1 MQERQTSQPQHTST
15 SMRQHT
21 QLRRI
26 TRLSLALCL
35 FLTLSPPSSSGPLSS
50 NSILSPIPLCFAAP
64 ATSTPIVAPQHEPT
78 VRELAFWTPITDA
91 LGQAGTVISSI
102 FHKGSSPS
110 PSSGADTSPA
120 IGATTVT
127 ATTAID
133 DGDGDDDVEVES
145 GSSGEAKVDGGG
157 GRVRVVASAD
167 DYGVAHLDLEGDPNC
182 DYTTKVQI
190 AGSEYN
196 VIIDTGS
203 AHFAVASDA
212 CKDCI
217 IQRRGDHFRPNEE
230 EEIPIDADVELANA
244 FAAENHPAS
253 VEGGGDQQQQQQ
265 QRQPWNL
272 FKVRPNNTRPSPG
285 SSSPVSSG
293 SLTTSATTTTSTP
306 TTTETTTT
314 TTATL
319 AQSSLSVSSVS
330 SSSSSVVPHSSSTSP
345 AFAFSSSTS
354 SPSLSTSAATASSGA
369 TATHTPVTTSTSVA
383 QYPTTSTTM
392 PSSAPARGPAQD
404 AFHINANL
412 RFPDNKDRLKKLQD
426 EAQAAIAAVSVV
438 PPIVP
443 AGHPAVGGNHQ
454 SPLSSPNTPERA
466 YTKRRMSGEGRVL
479 MAAPAE
485 NLYPLSV
492 NARDQGESIRV
503 SYGIKT
509 HSVGWSGV
517 MTSDLMTLDMAKV
530 TSGVITNITAA
541 PSATTAITDAPGTQH
556 LEDGGTMEKETNVG
570 FAAIVENTG
579 FFSQECGAQ
588 HGIWGLGYRTLSVD
602 RKPTLFDTLSASMK
616 IPNGFAIQ
624 LCGRVGNTTKTGNMF
639 LGGYSSSHLAEP
651 MQFVPL
657 VKRDWYQVRLDGF
670 KVMGQPVHG
679 MQNLNLPKTI
689 VDSGTTNILMSHYN
703 LQFLI
708 DALAQ
713 SGVVQWSSLI
723 PEQDVNN
730 FWFRNAV
737 LRLPRSSFRVATMAR
752 AVEVVMSGV
761 AVPIYTSSFLR
772 IKPVPSGQAP
782 EGYVDFWWHGFASS
796 TASDAVEAE
805 RASGGAVMPGAVG
818 TILGETLFAGKVVYF
833 ERGNENVQQPGE
845 EDFGRIGFGRGRNC
859 FAPADHRNV
868 DVLASGGQVAV
879 VDLDSVGPVR
889 VAATSEASGIRFGG
903 NGKGLDVHAAGG
915 VNAASAGWQG
925 QKKGGGG
932 AEPKKGT
939 GRSPLTPMQTQI
951 HIHGL
956 DGPIRLMGGAAGI
969 PRPWGSSFGFLRNL
983 GAGLL
988 VAYFASAL

>member
-1 MQERQTSQPQHTST
+1 MQECQTTQSQRTSSSRRQST
-15 SMRQHT
+15 QT
-21 QLRRI
+21 RRI
-26 TRLSLALCL
+26 TRLSLALYL
-35 FLTLSPPSSSGPLSS
+35 FLTLSPPSSSDPLLS
-50 NSILSPIPLCFAAP
+50 NIFLSPIPICFAAP
-64 ATSTPIVAPQHEPT
+64 ATSTPIFAPQYEPA
-78 VRELAFWTPITDA
+78 VRELEFWTPITDA
-91 LGQAGTVISSI
+91 LGAAGTAISSI

-110 PSSGADTSPA
+110 SSSGTDTSPA

-127 ATTAID
+127 AIPTID
-133 DGDGDDDVEVES
+133 NDDDDDMKVES
-145 GSSGEAKVDGGG
+145 GSSGEAKNDESG
-157 GRVRVVASAD
+157 GRIRVVASAD

-182 DYTTKVQI
+182 DYTTKVRI

-203 AHFAVASDA
+203 AHFAVASNA

-217 IQRRGDHFRPNEE
+217 IQRRDHFRPNEE
-230 EEIPIDADVELANA
+230 EEIPIDADVELVNA
-244 FAAENHPAS
+244 SVAENHPAS

-265 QRQPWNL
+265 QPWNL
-272 FKVRPNNTRPSPG
+272 FKEGPNNARPSPG
-285 SSSPVSSG
+285 SSSTGNFSY
-293 SLTTSATTTTSTP
+293 LTTFATTTTSTTA
-306 TTTETTTT
+306 TTAMTTT
-314 TTATL
+314 TTATSG
-319 AQSSLSVSSVS
+319 QSPSSVSSVS
-330 SSSSSVVPHSSSTSP
+330 SSDSSVVSHSSSASTNLTL
-345 AFAFSSSTS
+345 SSSTS
-354 SPSLSTSAATASSGA
+354 SPSSSTSAATANSGVS
-369 TATHTPVTTSTSVA
+369 ATHNSVTTSTSVA
-383 QYPTTSTTM
+383 QHPTTTTTV
-392 PSSAPARGPAQD
+392 PSSVPARGPAQD
-404 AFHINANL
+404 AFHVGANL
-412 RFPDNKDRLKKLQD
+412 RFPDNRDRLKKLQA
-426 EAQAAIAAVSVV
+426 EAQAAIVAVGVV

-443 AGHPAVGGNHQ
+443 AGHPAVGGYHQ

-466 YTKRRMSGEGRVL
+466 YMKSSMSGEGRVL
-479 MAAPAE
+479 LAAPAE

-492 NARDQGESIRV
+492 NAREQGESIRV
-503 SYGIKT
+503 SYGMKT

-530 TSGVITNITAA
+530 SSGVITNITAT
-541 PSATTAITDAPGTQH
+541 PSATTDAPGTQH
-556 LEDGGTMEKETNVG
+556 LGDGGIMEKETNVG
-570 FAAIVENTG
+570 FAAIMENTG

-616 IPNGFAIQ
+616 IPNGFALQ
-624 LCGRVGNTTKTGNMF
+624 LCGRVGNTTKSGNMF
-639 LGGYSSSHLAEP
+639 LGGYSSAHLAEP

-796 TASDAVEAE
+796 TAPDAIEAE

-833 ERGNENVQQPGE
+833 ERGNENVDQPGE
-845 EDFGRIGFGRGRNC
+845 VDFGRIGFGRGKNC

-889 VAATSEASGIRFGG
+889 VAATSDASGIRLGG
-903 NGKGLDVHAAGG
+903 HGKGLDVHAEGG
-915 VNAASAGWQG
+915 VHVAGAGWQG

-932 AEPKKGT
+932 GGAQPKKGT
-939 GRSPLTPMQTQI
+939 GRSPTTPTQTQI

-956 DGPIRLMGGAAGI
+956 DGPIRLMGGAAAGI
-969 PRPWGSSFGFLRNL
+969 PRPWGSSFELSRNL

-988 VAYFASAL
+988 VAYLASAL

>member
-1 MQERQTSQPQHTST
+1 MHDYVPEPDVNWEDERGWFSCIQ
-15 SMRQHT
+15 
-21 QLRRI
+21 
-26 TRLSLALCL
+26 
-35 FLTLSPPSSSGPLSS
+35 
-50 NSILSPIPLCFAAP
+50 
-64 ATSTPIVAPQHEPT
+64 
-78 VRELAFWTPITDA
+78 D
-91 LGQAGTVISSI
+91 
-102 FHKGSSPS
+102 SSPS
-110 PSSGADTSPA
+110 PSSGADTPPA

-127 ATTAID
+127 AIPTID
-133 DGDGDDDVEVES
+133 DDADDVEVES
-145 GSSGEAKVDGGG
+145 GSSREVKVDGGG
-157 GRVRVVASAD
+157 GGVRVVASAE

-203 AHFAVASDA
+203 AHFAVASNA

-217 IQRRGDHFRPNEE
+217 IQRRGDRFRSNEE
-230 EEIPIDADVELANA
+230 EEIPIDADVELVNE

-253 VEGGGDQQQQQQ
+253 VEGGGDQQQE
-265 QRQPWNL
+265 QPWNL
-272 FKVRPNNTRPSPG
+272 FKERPNNTRPS
-285 SSSPVSSG
+285 

-306 TTTETTTT
+306 TTTT
-314 TTATL
+314 TTATS
-319 AQSSLSVSSVS
+319 AQSSSSVSSVS
-330 SSSSSVVPHSSSTSP
+330 SSSSSVVPHSSSTSS

-383 QYPTTSTTM
+383 QYPTASTTI
-392 PSSAPARGPAQD
+392 PSSAPASGPAQD
-404 AFHINANL
+404 AFYVDAYL

-426 EAQAAIAAVSVV
+426 AAQAAIAAVSAV

-443 AGHPAVGGNHQ
+443 VGHPAVGGNHQ

-466 YTKRRMSGEGRVL
+466 YTKSRMSGEGRVL
-479 MAAPAE
+479 LAAPAE

-492 NARDQGESIRV
+492 NARDRGESIRV

-541 PSATTAITDAPGTQH
+541 PSATTATTDAPGTRH

-579 FFSQECGAQ
+579 FFNQECGAQ

-624 LCGRVGNTTKTGNMF
+624 LCGRVANTTKTGNMF
-639 LGGYSSSHLAEP
+639 LGGYSSAHLAEP

-670 KVMGQPVHG
+670 KVMGRPVHG

-796 TASDAVEAE
+796 TAPDAVEAE

-833 ERGNENVQQPGE
+833 ERGNENVHQPGE
-845 EDFGRIGFGRGRNC
+845 EDFGRIGFGRGKNC

-889 VAATSEASGIRFGG
+889 VAATSDASGIRFG
-903 NGKGLDVHAAGG
+903 V
-915 VNAASAGWQG
+915 
-925 QKKGGGG
+925 
-932 AEPKKGT
+932 
-939 GRSPLTPMQTQI
+939 
-951 HIHGL
+951 
-956 DGPIRLMGGAAGI
+956 
-969 PRPWGSSFGFLRNL
+969 
-983 GAGLL
+983 
-988 VAYFASAL
+988 VAYLASVL